1 MIGQTKERK
10 SHMNNKGFTLIEMLV
25 VITIIA
31 ILSAVL
37 LVGFSG
43 FVSHAK
49 DMRAEQT
56 IREIRLDLFL
66 LTSETPYEAVVDTK
80 TYLVS
85 YDFDDDTFVVAADGS
100 TPTYAL
106 IVSALE
112 LLLEDA
118 LDLSV
123 FDVNATESTTKERID
138 LFTVGDTGPIVI
150 EYDATNGGGY
160 DWEPTVIPRSTS

>member
-1 MIGQTKERK
+1 
-10 SHMNNKGFTLIEMLV
+10 MNNKGFTLIEMLV

-49 DMRAEQT
+49 DTRAEQT
-56 IREIRLDLFL
+56 IREIKLDLFL
-66 LTSETPYEAVVDTK
+66 MTNESPYEAVVGTE

-85 YDFDDDTFVVAADGS
+85 YDFDHDTFVVAADGG
-100 TPTYAL
+100 TPSYAE
-106 IVSALE
+106 IVSAIE
-112 LLLEDA
+112 VLLEDA

-138 LFTVGDTGPIVI
+138 LYTVGETGPVVI

-160 DWEPTVIPRSTS
+160 DWEPVVIPRSTS